1 MSSTNGVPQPP
12 IDAAQRAQA
21 MEFLQKI
28 MGAKAGGGYVP
39 IIKALNALGVKFK
52 TMEVDDFN
60 DEGPAVECIVIDAND
75 LMVKEWKHMSELDAI
90 KENLGQ

>member
-1 MSSTNGVPQPP
+1 MSSNETPQPP

-39 IIKALNALGVKFK
+39 ITKALNALEVNFK
-52 TMEVDDFN
+52 MMTVDDFN
-60 DEGPAVECIVIDAND
+60 DDGPAVECLVIDAND
-75 LMVKEWKHMSELDAI
+75 LMVKEWKHMSELDTI
-90 KENLGQ
+90 KENL